1 MMEERTLES
10 KQIYEGRRVS
20 LRVDKVVLPGGRE
33 TTREIAAY
41 PDCVAIVA
49 VDDEDNVILVR
60 QYRHAVGRELLEL
73 PAGGIE
79 PGEEPAHSALR
90 ELEEETGYTARRI
103 ERIGGAY
110 TAPGYSTEFMHL
122 FMAEGLEPGP
132 SRAEDDEIIQVM
144 PTPVGRIRG
153 MMESGEICDGKSV
166 IGLLT
171 LISTMEKDRK

>member
-1 MMEERTLES
+1 MEERTLES

-20 LRVDKVVLPGGRE
+20 LRVDKVVLLGGRE
-33 TTREIAAY
+33 TTREVASY

-49 VDDEDNVILVR
+49 VDAEDNVILVR

-79 PGEEPAHSALR
+79 PGEAPEESARR
-90 ELEEETGYTARRI
+90 ELEEETGYKAGKM

-122 FMAEGLEPGP
+122 FIAEGLEPGS
-132 SRAEDDEIIQVM
+132 SRADDDEIIEVV
-144 PTPVGRIRG
+144 PVPRERIRRVLD
-153 MMESGEICDGKSV
+153 SGEICDGKSV

-171 LISTMEKDRK
+171 LISSMEKNKQ

>member
-1 MMEERTLES
+1 MEERTLES

-33 TTREIAAY
+33 TTREIASY

-49 VDDEDNVILVR
+49 VDNKDNVILVR

-79 PGEEPAHSALR
+79 PGEAPEESARR
-90 ELEEETGYTARRI
+90 ELEEETGYKAGKM

-122 FMAEGLEPGP
+122 FIAEGLEPGS
-132 SRAEDDEIIQVM
+132 SRADDDEIIEVV
-144 PTPVGRIRG
+144 PVPRERIRRVLD
-153 MMESGEICDGKSV
+153 SGEICDGKSV

-171 LISTMEKDRK
+171 LISSMEKNKQ

>member
-1 MMEERTLES
+1 
-10 KQIYEGRRVS
+10 
-20 LRVDKVVLPGGRE
+20 VDKVVLPGGRE
-33 TTREIAAY
+33 TTREIASY

-49 VDDEDNVILVR
+49 VDAEDNVILVR

-79 PGEEPAHSALR
+79 PGEEPEESARR
-90 ELEEETGYTARRI
+90 ELEEETGYKAGKM

-122 FMAEGLEPGP
+122 FLATDLEPGP
-132 SRAEDDEIIQVM
+132 SRAEDDEIIQVV
-144 PTPVGRIRG
+144 PLSLSRIQDLLS
-153 MMESGEICDGKSV
+153 SGEICDGKSV

-171 LISTMEKDRK
+171 LISSMEKNKQ